1 MLSRLGKFI
10 DIVNIRNRDE
20 ILNKTD
26 IVGIST
32 QKMFIETK
40 ANLTNVSTKNY
51 KIVDEGE
58 FAYVADTSRRGDKI
72 SLAFNNLGKKVLVS
86 SISTVFRVID
96 ESALLPEYLYIYFN
110 RPEFDRIARFNSWG
124 SARETFSW
132 EDLCDLK
139 IEIPSIEIQQKYVDV
154 YKSLVLNQN
163 VYENGLDDLKLTIDI
178 FLESLKGKEKTKIG
192 EFLEERTSKNEKL
205 RYKFNSVVGV
215 SKDKEIIK
223 TKAKEN
229 NNDLSKY
236 IIINKNDFVYNPR
249 SANAIALNLKY
260 NNALISWNNTAFY
273 IKENHLKVLSP
284 RYLNLWFSR
293 DEYSRWAIY
302 NSWGSSTEI
311 LPLSD
316 IFDYEIHIPER
327 HIQDAIVKIFDLY
340 YQKSNLNKQLKI
352 TLKELSPILIKG
364 ATQESKGVI

>member
-1 MLSRLGKFI
+1 LQRLQTHSQFTAPFYFVFK
-10 DIVNIRNRDE
+10 NIR
-20 ILNKTD
+20 TD
-26 IVGIST
+26 II
-32 QKMFIETK
+32 
-40 ANLTNVSTKNY
+40 L
-51 KIVDEGE
+51 D
-58 FAYVADTSRRGDKI
+58 
-72 SLAFNNLGKKVLVS
+72 
-86 SISTVFRVID
+86 
-96 ESALLPEYLYIYFN
+96 EYLFLN
-110 RPEFDRIARFNSWG
+110 FARHEFDRYATFCTDSSVRDGLSWDRFC
-124 SARETFSW
+124 E
-132 EDLCDLK
+132 
-139 IEIPSIEIQQKYVDV
+139 IEIEVPSIEIQQKYVDV
-154 YKSLVLNQN
+154 YKSLVLNQHT
-163 VYENGLDDLKLTIDI
+163 YECGLDDLKLTIDI
-178 FLESLKGKEKTKIG
+178 FLESLKEKEKTKIG
-192 EFLEERTSKNEKL
+192 RFLEERTLRNEEL

-236 IIINKNDFVYNPR
+236 IIISKNDFVYNPR

-273 IKENHLKVLSP
+273 IKEEYLKVLSP

-327 HIQDAIVKIFDLY
+327 HVQDAIVKIFDLY
-340 YQKSNLNKQLKI
+340 YQKNNLNKQLKV
-352 TLKELSPILIKG
+352 TLKELSPILVKG
-364 ATQESKGVI
+364 ATQESKEVV

>member
-1 MLSRLGKFI
+1 MLSRLGDLISLNEEK
-10 DIVNIRNRDE
+10 NRD
-20 ILNKTD
+20 LNYGVSDVK
-26 IVGIST
+26 GISIN
-32 QKMFIETK
+32 KVFIETK
-40 ANLTNVSTKNY
+40 ANLKGVSLRPY
-51 KIVDEGE
+51 IIVKPKY
-58 FAYVADTSRRGDKI
+58 FAYVTVTSRNGDKV
-72 SLAFNNLGKKVLVS
+72 SMAFNDTNETYIVS
-86 SISTVFRVID
+86 SSYVSFYVKNANI
-96 ESALLPEYLYIYFN
+96 LLPEYLYIYFN

-132 EDLCDLK
+132 DDLCDLK
-139 IEIPSIEIQQKYVDV
+139 IHVPSIEIQQKYVNI
-154 YKSLVLNQN
+154 YKSLVLNQHT
-163 VYENGLDDLKLTIDI
+163 YEYGLDDLKLTIDI
-178 FLESLKGKEKTKIG
+178 FLESLKEKEKTKIG
-192 EFLEERTSKNEKL
+192 KFLEERALRNEEL

-236 IIINKNDFVYNPR
+236 IIISKNDFVYNPR

-273 IKENHLKVLSP
+273 IKEEYLKVLSP

-327 HIQDAIVKIFDLY
+327 HVQDAIVKIFDLY
-340 YQKSNLNKQLKI
+340 YQKNNLNKKLKV
-352 TLKELSPILIKG
+352 TLKELSPILVKG

>member
-1 MLSRLGKFI
+1 MLIKIGKLITKVDSRNIGNKIQNVMGLNINKEFMPTVANLNNANI
-10 DIVNIRNRDE
+10 SRYKVVNPNYFVFSGMQTGRDE
-20 ILNKTD
+20 TIRIGLNQTSESF
-26 IVGIST
+26 V
-32 QKMFIETK
+32 
-40 ANLTNVSTKNY
+40 VSPAYTTF
-51 KIVDEGE
+51 IVD
-58 FAYVADTSRRGDKI
+58 DKRI
-72 SLAFNNLGKKVLVS
+72 
-86 SISTVFRVID
+86 
-96 ESALLPEYLYIYFN
+96 LPEYFYMFFLSKE
-110 RPEFDRIARFNSWG
+110 RDRLGSFMSDSSVRSNLDWERFC
-124 SARETFSW
+124 E
-132 EDLCDLK
+132 
-139 IEIPSIEIQQKYVDV
+139 IEIEVPSIEIQKKYVDV
-154 YKSLVLNQN
+154 YNSLVFNQN
-163 VYENGLDDLKLTIDI
+163 VYECGLDDLKLTIDI
-178 FLESLKGKEKTKIG
+178 FLESIKGKEKIKIG
-192 EFLEERTSKNEKL
+192 KFLEERTSKNEEL

-273 IKENHLKVLSP
+273 IKEKYLKALSP

-311 LPLSD
+311 LSLSD
-316 IFDYEIHIPER
+316 IFDYEIYIPER

-340 YQKSNLNKQLKI
+340 YKKSNLNKQLKI